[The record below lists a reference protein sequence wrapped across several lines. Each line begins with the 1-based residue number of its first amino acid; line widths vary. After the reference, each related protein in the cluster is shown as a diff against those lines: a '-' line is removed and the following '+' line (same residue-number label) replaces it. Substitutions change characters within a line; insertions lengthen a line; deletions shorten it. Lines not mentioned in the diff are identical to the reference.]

1 MAVYADVLF
10 LLNLIINYVLLSA
23 TEKIAKQPTSPPR
36 KLLGAAVGAVY
47 AVCMFFPQVEVL
59 YTVAAKIT
67 VSFILVSL
75 TFSVKKPKPFFKT
88 VAVFYGASFIFGG
101 ICLGI
106 FYFTGS
112 GGGTLISNGIFYFNL
127 PLRTLIIS
135 TAVAYAAI
143 NGLWHIRKRG
153 KMRDYKKVKIYM
165 NGRSVSVNALV
176 DTGNMLTDPISNL
189 PVIIAEFEIL
199 RSLLPEGF
207 TEIYEKSRSSPENIL
222 ADTENSGFI
231 RGMRIIPYFSLGS
244 EVGML
249 IGFKPDAVKIG
260 SITSTDIIIGIYGKY
275 LSSEGNYNALLNPE
289 IISAL

>member
-10 LLNLIINYVLLSA
+10 VLNLIINYALLSA

-47 AVCMFFPQVEVL
+47 AVCMFFPQAEAL
-59 YTVAAKIT
+59 YTVAAKLI

-75 TFSVKKPKPFFKT
+75 SFSVKSPKPFFKT
-88 VAVFYGASFIFGG
+88 VAVFYAASFVFGG

-112 GGGTLISNGIFYFNL
+112 GKGTLVSNGIFYFNL

-135 TAVAYAAI
+135 TAAAYAAI
-143 NGLWHIRKRG
+143 NGLWRIRKSE
-153 KMRDYKKVKIYM
+153 KARDYRKVKIYM
-165 NGRSVSVNALV
+165 NGKSVSVNALV
-176 DTGNMLTDPISNL
+176 DTGNMLTDPISSS
-189 PVIIAEFEIL
+189 PVIIAEFEAL
-199 RSLLPEGF
+199 RSLLPKSF
-207 TEIYEKSRSSPENIL
+207 TEIYEKCQAAPEAML
-222 ADTENSGFI
+222 ADGEIASPVRGI
-231 RGMRIIPYFSLGS
+231 RVIPYFSLGS

-260 SITSTDIIIGIYGKY
+260 KTTSTDIIIGIYGKY
-275 LSSEGNYNALLNPE
+275 LSSERSYNALLNPE
-289 IISAL
+289 IISTL